1 MNALAASNFKRI
13 GDCDL
18 YCAGCFNLRFAVPG
32 EGRGGGA
39 VKVYIYI
46 LVMAV
51 TTYLIRALPL
61 TLLKK
66 PIENRFLKSFLHYVP
81 TACLTAMTFPAIL
94 SATDHMISGAL
105 GLAIAV
111 LLSLKKKSLI
121 VVAVASCAA
130 VFLTE
135 QLLKLI

>member
-1 MNALAASNFKRI
+1 MI
-13 GDCDL
+13 YL
-18 YCAGCFNLRFAVPG
+18 YIF
-32 EGRGGGA
+32 
-39 VKVYIYI
+39 
-46 LVMAV
+46 VMAA

-66 PIENRFLKSFLHYVP
+66 PIRSRFIRSFLHYVP

-94 SATDHMISGAL
+94 SATENVISGAV
-105 GLAIAV
+105 GLAVAV

-121 VVAVASCAA
+121 VVAVAGCAA

-135 QLLKLI
+135 QLIKFL

>member
-1 MNALAASNFKRI
+1 MIYL
-13 GDCDL
+13 
-18 YCAGCFNLRFAVPG
+18 
-32 EGRGGGA
+32 
-39 VKVYIYI
+39 YI

-61 TLLKK
+61 TLFKK

-81 TACLTAMTFPAIL
+81 SACLTAMTFPAIL
-94 SATDHMISGAL
+94 YATEHIISGAIGFAVGIL
-105 GLAIAV
+105 LAM
-111 LLSLKKKSLI
+111 KKQSLI

-135 QLLKLI
+135 LLIKLL